1 MPPTIVPPKPDQSND
16 EAAGA
21 VVAADSSMPSA
32 RAAAFEMDLDK
43 LGLDADLGLG
53 PSILKKSKRAA
64 ASDNFVSRLQD
75 DQRAAGQGVKP
86 GKPSLL

>member
-1 MPPTIVPPKPDQSND
+1 MPPNIVPPKSDQSND
-16 EAAGA
+16 EVAGA

-53 PSILKKSKRAA
+53 LPTSKRSKRAA

-86 GKPSLL
+86 GKPI